1 MADATLES
9 MTMTDLGPER
19 PGPASSTRQ
28 MVEMD
33 RAGLRP
39 AHVSG
44 RVFWIVL
51 AVILIGLGA
60 FALLR

>member
-1 MADATLES
+1 